1 MAPRAGWCTAQLVRS
16 LAAGVLS
23 HGPNGRQWAQ
33 ASSPTVVNVYEDMV
47 RGDIKAE
54 VVQALMQR
62 AKSASSPSAR
72 ASCLYDIGAAL
83 ESAESPAERAELYLC
98 QARVHANQWKTAEV
112 LDDALSAMRL
122 FEEAG
127 EAVGALN
134 AASLGAA
141 FASRLGRLS
150 LASELATEVILGI
163 GSVQEDCLLAEMAN
177 RLGIFCYSF
186 LDYDRAAEQM
196 ELSLAAAER
205 CGDLY
210 MICRQLHNIADALL
224 LAVRVNRKFVP
235 ASSEPLAEVDRK
247 RLERAGSAVERLLA
261 EAPEEVLG
269 SLGGHRLQAELL
281 LESGHP
287 EEALE
292 VVNVAKALAAVVPN
306 PQRAALAVVESRCL
320 RVLGRARDAVTAAE
334 RAVSL
339 AATSGDDHELMLTL
353 EERLGAK
360 QAAGYLEGAI
370 ADASEVK
377 WRILAIHQRQTA
389 QLVDSTWERAALER
403 QRRQLEATAAA
414 AMRSAEE
421 DTLSG
426 IGNRRLLER
435 FLGSV
440 ASAEPPINLTLVVVD
455 IDHFKVINDTF
466 GHELGDLVIRAMGA
480 LLEAEVRAGQV
491 VGRYGGDEFVFV
503 MPGVELAAAERFAE
517 RARVRVE
524 SYPWRQLER
533 SLAVTISLGVASG
546 SSTTWRSV
554 LGAADEALYAAKARG
569 RNRVEA
575 AVAAVAKAAG

>member
-1 MAPRAGWCTAQLVRS
+1 MSIEVMA
-16 LAAGVLS
+16 
-23 HGPNGRQWAQ
+23 
-33 ASSPTVVNVYEDMV
+33 
-47 RGDIKAE
+47 RGELKSEA
-54 VVQALMQR
+54 VQALMDR
-62 AKSASSPSAR
+62 ATSASSPSER
-72 ASCLYDIGAAL
+72 ASCLHDIGAAL
-83 ESAESPAERAELYLC
+83 EAAEGPIEKAELYLC
-98 QARVHANQWKTAEV
+98 LARVHSNQWKTAEV
-112 LDDALSAMRL
+112 LDDALSAMKL
-122 FEEAG
+122 FEESG
-127 EAVGALN
+127 DVDGVLN

-150 LASELATEVILGI
+150 LATELATKVILGV
-163 GSVQEDCLLAEMAN
+163 GSVKDDCLLAELAN

-186 LDYDRAAEQM
+186 LDYDRAVEQM

-210 MICRQLHNIADALL
+210 MTCRQLHNIADALL

-235 ASSEPLAEVDRK
+235 ASAEAFSEVDRK
-247 RLERAGSAVERLLA
+247 RLERAGQVIARLLA
-261 EAPEEVLG
+261 EAPEELLG
-269 SLGGHRLQAELL
+269 KLGGHRLQAELL

-320 RVLGRARDAVTAAE
+320 RVLGRARDAVAAAE

-339 AATSGDDHELMLTL
+339 AVSSGDDHELMLTL

-370 ADASEVK
+370 ADALEVK
-377 WRILAIHQRQTA
+377 WRMLAIHQRQTA
-389 QLVDSTWERAALER
+389 QVVESTWQRAALEQ

-440 ASAEPPINLTLVVVD
+440 ACAEPPVELTLVVVD

-503 MPGVELAAAERFAE
+503 MPGVELAAAARFAE
-517 RARVRVE
+517 RARARVE
-524 SYPWRQLER
+524 AYPWRQLER

-546 SSTTWRSV
+546 SARTWRSV
-554 LGAADEALYAAKARG
+554 LGAADEALYLAKGRG

-575 AVAAVAKAAG
+575 ATAVAEAAG